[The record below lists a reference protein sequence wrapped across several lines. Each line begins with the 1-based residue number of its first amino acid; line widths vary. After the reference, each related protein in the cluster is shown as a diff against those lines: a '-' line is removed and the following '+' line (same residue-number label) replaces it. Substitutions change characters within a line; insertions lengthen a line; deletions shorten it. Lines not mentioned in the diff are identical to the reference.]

1 MCGHHQRGGKKIL
14 PEVVAGEIS
23 FQLWEIFLLLHV
35 VSPHPHGPPWWG
47 SLERCK
53 EMGKAGRQFEG
64 WREISKEASREEATD
79 WEGGSRAEG
88 RQESSEGAVVATLF
102 GLEYLC

>member
-1 MCGHHQRGGKKIL
+1 M

-53 EMGKAGRQFEG
+53 EIGKAGRQFEG
-64 WREISKEASREEATD
+64 WREISKEASRKKQLI
-79 WEGGSRAEG
+79 G
-88 RQESSEGAVVATLF
+88 REGAELKGGRSHQKVQL
-102 GLEYLC
+102 

>member
-1 MCGHHQRGGKKIL
+1 M

-64 WREISKEASREEATD
+64 WREISKEASRKKQLIRR
-79 WEGGSRAEG
+79 EGVELKGG
-88 RQESSEGAVVATLF
+88 RSHQKVQL
-102 GLEYLC
+102 